1 MLPPLE
7 RFLILSDEAAFEKYR
22 LNNENGHHDE
32 EIHHLVS
39 SILKGNLMPI
49 HSASYQ
55 RTFSSIFA
63 SLSSLE
69 GTQEDYK
76 TIQSLLDECYHN
88 LETTISEF
96 AQQAPQNSMLLL
108 LYGIIYLNTFV
119 QHNFVGPTFNFD
131 KTFSLPMLNDS
142 TSEYLQVESTHN
154 IAKYIQKYAISKL
167 SINGETAFTMTTIPH
182 YLLVAKC
189 FLDNNLIKNVE
200 SHEWWRIRVNII
212 HQKLMTF
219 STETLLNA
227 ITKSFEILDS
237 KFPTENFNVEDDELI
252 ARYYVEK
259 GLVDYHFNR
268 QKFAQQSFE
277 KAKLVTGLYL
287 NVTGKLGVK
296 TKYQSFKTSQL
307 VLEAKSRTI
316 DTNANTQEES
326 TLPEVIQHY
335 EDSHLLEKPSID
347 VAENEQDL
355 SKSALRVIDQVIIL
369 AKCMDIKNTNP
380 EYGLTK
386 EEMMPYILRVIEHP
400 QSWLVQSTALWLRA
414 RIESDKINHLVRSI
428 EQFEKLVSHLKDTEP
443 PVSVRLK
450 YFYCLGY
457 PPIFDLQRELA
468 FIYSRS
474 SLLESAL
481 VIFRKYGM
489 FEEIMKTLVSLDQE
503 NRAKKVVIE
512 KLLEE
517 PDNPLL
523 WCMLGDLKRS
533 EKLRKEYHVEGEEQI
548 LSQYPTCVDMYM
560 KAWDVSEKRFARAKR
575 ALGFYYTEKQEHEK
589 AIPEFEESLA
599 LSALHTNAWFIY
611 GFCCMRCEK
620 WDKAQTAYSKV
631 TQQNPDDAES
641 WSNLANVRLHQG
653 QKKSAFVAMKEAA
666 RLAYDSWK
674 IWQNFL
680 YISIE
685 ANEFDYAITAVKR
698 LVDIKEDKKLD
709 TDVFFLFL
717 RVFKILLEKSPIP
730 HGEHLKEELLRMF
743 EKITD
748 RISLDPHVWK
758 AYAGFYEI
766 LVNSIKDDS
775 SEDKIKYLEQAVDKR
790 QRLCRSL
797 QMTGWEREK
806 SKFELVAFSVA
817 ELVKLQVRVATWFK
831 EHNQEDKEVQYLS
844 MAEDILKSVTKR
856 SQEIFKNSEEFN
868 ELSQLLDQVR
878 EALK

>member
-7 RFLILSDEAAFEKYR
+7 RFLILSDEAEFENYR
-22 LNNENGHHDE
+22 LKNENHHDASE
-32 EIHHLVS
+32 EILHLTS
-39 SILKGNLMPI
+39 CILNGNFFPI
-49 HSASYQ
+49 HGESYQ
-55 RTFSSIFA
+55 KVFSSIFA
-63 SLSSLE
+63 SLSSLD
-69 GTQEDYK
+69 GTQNYA
-76 TIQSLLDECYHN
+76 TIKSLLDECYQN
-88 LETTISEF
+88 LEKSISEF
-96 AQQAPQNSMLLL
+96 VEQTPQNSILLL
-108 LYGIIYLNTFV
+108 LYGILYL
-119 QHNFVGPTFNFD
+119 H
-131 KTFSLPMLNDS
+131 

-167 SINGETAFTMTTIPH
+167 SINGETAFAMTTIPH

-189 FLDNNLIKNVE
+189 FLDNNLINNLE
-200 SHEWWRIRVNII
+200 SYEWWRVRVNII

-227 ITKSFEILDS
+227 VTRSFEILDS

-268 QKFAQQSFE
+268 QKFAQHSFE

-296 TKYQSFKTSQL
+296 TKYQSFKTSHL
-307 VLEAKSRTI
+307 VLEAKSRTV
-316 DTNANTQEES
+316 DNKTEES
-326 TLPEVIQHY
+326 RLPEVVQHY
-335 EDSHLLEKPSID
+335 EDTHLLEKPSID
-347 VAENEQDL
+347 LAENEQDL
-355 SKSALRVIDQVIIL
+355 SKSVLRVIDQVIIL
-369 AKCMDIKNTNP
+369 AKCMDLKNTNP
-380 EYGLTK
+380 EHGLTK

-400 QSWLVQSTALWLRA
+400 QNWLVQSTALWLRA
-414 RIESDKINHLVRSI
+414 RLESDKINHLVRSI

-443 PVSVRLK
+443 SVSSRIK

-468 FIYSRS
+468 FIYSKS
-474 SLLESAL
+474 GLLESSL

-489 FEEIMKTLVSLDQE
+489 FEEIMKTLISLDQE

-533 EKLRKEYHVEGEEQI
+533 ENLRQEYHVEGEEQI
-548 LSQYPTCVDMYM
+548 LSQYPTCVDMYL
-560 KAWDVSEKRFARAKR
+560 KAWEVSEKRFARAKR
-575 ALGFYYTEKQEHEK
+575 ALGYYYTEKQEHEK

-620 WDKAQTAYSKV
+620 WDKAQTAFSRV
-631 TQQNPDDAES
+631 TQQNPEDAES

-653 QKKSAFVAMKEAA
+653 QKKSAFIALKEAA

-680 YISIE
+680 YVSIE

-717 RVFKILLEKSPIP
+717 RVLKILLEKSPVP
-730 HGEHLKEELLRMF
+730 HGEHLKEELLKMF

-748 RISLDPHVWK
+748 KISLDPHVWK
-758 AYAGFYEI
+758 SYAGYYEI
-766 LVNSIKDDS
+766 LADSIKDEL
-775 SEDKIKYLEQAVDKR
+775 SEEKIKYLEQAVDKR

-797 QMTGWEREK
+797 QMSGWEREK
-806 SKFELVAFSVA
+806 SKFELVAFSVS
-817 ELVKLQVRVATWFK
+817 ELVKLQIRVAKWFK

-856 SQEIFKNSEEFN
+856 SQEIFKNSEEFT